1 VTVDKA
7 LDGSKSTRRDLLKL
21 AGAAAIGAAGA
32 SALGAT
38 RVRAAGSGATIAWVG
53 NPQHL
58 TSGHLAANAEVVIG
72 PFLFPGSTFD
82 STNYYGIVGNLT
94 ARHWKGK
101 GWLSARPF
109 DEPFVPASQ
118 ALNLHFGGHTVD
130 AWSNFFITTFGFD
143 NPGHTSDG
151 KFIIRNGPSA
161 VDYLVDIFGF
171 MNIDQ

>member
-1 VTVDKA
+1 MTERVNEI
-7 LDGSKSTRRDLLKL
+7 KSTRRDVIKL
-21 AGAAAIGAAGA
+21 AGAAALGAAGA
-32 SALGAT
+32 AAMGAA

-58 TSGHLAANAEVVIG
+58 TSGHLAAGAEVVIG

-94 ARHWKGK
+94 ASRWKGQ
-101 GWLSARPF
+101 GWMSARPF
-109 DEPFVPASQ
+109 GMPFVAGSQ
-118 ALNLHFGGHTVD
+118 AINLYFGGHFH
-130 AWSNFFITTFGFD
+130 AWTNFFMCQFGFD

-151 KFIIRNGPSA
+151 KFIIRNGPA
-161 VDYLVDIFGF
+161 PADYLVELFGF